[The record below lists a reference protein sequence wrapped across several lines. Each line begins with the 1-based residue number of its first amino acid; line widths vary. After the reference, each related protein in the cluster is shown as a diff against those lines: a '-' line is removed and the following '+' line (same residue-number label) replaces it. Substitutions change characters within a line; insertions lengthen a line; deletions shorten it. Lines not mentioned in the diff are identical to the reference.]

1 MRTIPIFITVSIFI
15 ILICLVSIVNICT
28 GKAAEPITVKTDV
41 SVRNWS
47 VPTVLVI
54 RQELIHWLETQNLAE
69 PQKRN
74 ELPIYRFESEPTSE
88 LSGTALFELTIESLR
103 QALPTIAT
111 YLESCDVLAW
121 QELPFGQPVVLP
133 QVPLQVYLGD
143 SGTKYLYAS
152 LRYYLALRLVQ
163 SRLYDEAVPILDE
176 MTPENSVDPVGVLVT
191 RAIICHHLGQ
201 SEKGLTALE
210 ELKTV
215 TDPSAPRRFME
226 LAKLLEFD
234 LKNNKQEENDPEKIA
249 KKMSDVRRRLGK
261 GRTDDGTQEAENGVL
276 KSLDQLI
283 EKIEE
288 QAQKQ
293 NQNNN
298 PNDQGQQA
306 NKPADDSRI
315 LKQKA
320 PGNIDRRDFNP
331 EGQWGDLP
339 PQKREE
345 ALLRIEK
352 EFPAHYR
359 DIIEQYFREMAG
371 KQE

>member
-1 MRTIPIFITVSIFI
+1 MLT
-15 ILICLVSIVNICT
+15 CLVSFVCVRVS
-28 GKAAEPITVKTDV
+28 GAEEPITVKTEV

-47 VPTVLVI
+47 VPEVSAI
-54 RQELIHWLETQNLAE
+54 RQEFLHWLETQSLVE
-69 PQKRN
+69 PQQRN
-74 ELPIYRFESEPTSE
+74 ELPINRFATEPTLK
-88 LSGTALFELTIESLR
+88 LSGAALFELTIESLR
-103 QALPTIAT
+103 RTLPAVST

-121 QELPFGQPVVLP
+121 QEIPFGQPVVLP

-163 SRLYDEAVPILDE
+163 SRLYDEAVPVLDE
-176 MTPENSVDPVGVLVT
+176 MTPENSVDPVSVLVT
-191 RAIICHHLGQ
+191 RAIVCNHLGQ
-201 SEKGLTALE
+201 PEKGLTALE

-215 TDPSAPRRFME
+215 TDSSAPRRLTE

-234 LKNNKQEENDPEKIA
+234 LKNNKKEENNPEKIS
-249 KKMSDVRRRLGK
+249 KKMNDVRRRLGK

-298 PNDQGQQA
+298 QSDQGQQA
-306 NKPADDSRI
+306 NKPADDSR
-315 LKQKA
+315 
-320 PGNIDRRDFNP
+320 
-331 EGQWGDLP
+331 
-339 PQKREE
+339 
-345 ALLRIEK
+345 
-352 EFPAHYR
+352 
-359 DIIEQYFREMAG
+359 
-371 KQE
+371 

>member
-1 MRTIPIFITVSIFI
+1 MRSISIFITVLIF
-15 ILICLVSIVNICT
+15 LIFTVQTCFFSFINVIR
-28 GKAAEPITVKTDV
+28 AEEPITVKTDV

-47 VPTVLVI
+47 VPVI
-54 RQELIHWLETQNLAE
+54 SAVRQEFVNWLETQNLTE
-69 PQKRN
+69 RPQHG
-74 ELPIYRFESEPTSE
+74 LDVDRFATDPTLK
-88 LSGTALFELTIESLR
+88 LSGAALFELTIESLR
-103 QALPTIAT
+103 HVLPAAVT
-111 YLESCDVLAW
+111 YLDACDVFAW

-133 QVPLQVYLGD
+133 QVPLQIYLGD

-163 SRLYDEAVPILDE
+163 SRLYDEAVLILDE
-176 MTPENSVDPVGVLVT
+176 MTPENSIDPVGVLVT
-191 RAIICHHLGQ
+191 RAIVCNHLGQ
-201 SEKGLTALE
+201 LQKGLTALE

-215 TDPSAPRRFME
+215 SDSSAPRRFME

-234 LKNNKQEENDPEKIA
+234 LKNNKKEEKDAPEKISR
-249 KKMSDVRRRLGK
+249 KMNDIRRRLGK
-261 GRTDDGTQEAENGVL
+261 GRTDEGTQDVENDVL

-288 QAQKQ
+288 QSQKQ
-293 NQNNN
+293 SQNSES
-298 PNDQGQQA
+298 DQGQQA

-320 PGNIDRRDFNP
+320 PGNIDRHDFDMG
-331 EGQWGDLP
+331 EQWGDLP
-339 PQKREE
+339 PHEREE

-352 EFPAHYR
+352 SFPAHYR

>member
-1 MRTIPIFITVSIFI
+1 MRNISIFI
-15 ILICLVSIVNICT
+15 IALVFAVQTCFFFFVHVSR
-28 GKAAEPITVKTDV
+28 AAEPITVKTEV

-47 VPTVLVI
+47 VPAAAVI
-54 RQELIHWLETQNLAE
+54 RQEFVSWLETQNLVEQQQHEEFVNRFSRLEAE
-69 PQKRN
+69 PTLK
-74 ELPIYRFESEPTSE
+74 F
-88 LSGTALFELTIESLR
+88 SGTALFELTIESLR
-103 QALPTIAT
+103 QVLPAIAT
-111 YLESCDVLAW
+111 YLDACDVLAW

-133 QVPLQVYLGD
+133 QIPLQIYLGD

-152 LRYYLALRLVQ
+152 LRYYLALRLVR
-163 SRLYDEAVPILDE
+163 SRLYDEALPVLDE
-176 MTPENSVDPVGVLVT
+176 MTPENSIDPAGVLIT
-191 RAIICHHLGQ
+191 RAIVCNHLGQ
-201 SEKGLTALE
+201 SEKGLAALE
-210 ELKTV
+210 EFKTV
-215 TDPSAPRRFME
+215 IDSSVPRRFAE

-234 LKNNKQEENDPEKIA
+234 LKNNKAEEDAPEKIS
-249 KKMSDVRRRLGK
+249 KKMNDVRRRLGK
-261 GRTDDGTQEAENGVL
+261 GRTDEGTQDAENGVL

-293 NQNNN
+293 GQNSEG
-298 PNDQGQQA
+298 DQGQQA

-315 LKQKA
+315 MKQQA
-320 PGNIDRRDFNP
+320 PGNVDRRDFNT

-339 PQKREE
+339 PHEREE

-352 EFPAHYR
+352 RFPAHYR

>member
-1 MRTIPIFITVSIFI
+1 MIFTILTCLFSLINVSR
-15 ILICLVSIVNICT
+15 
-28 GKAAEPITVKTDV
+28 AEESITVKTDV
-41 SVRNWS
+41 LIRNWS
-47 VPTVLVI
+47 VPDVLVV
-54 RQELIHWLETQNLAE
+54 RQEFVNWLETQNLVELPQHGLQVNRFAAE
-69 PQKRN
+69 PTLK
-74 ELPIYRFESEPTSE
+74 

-103 QALPTIAT
+103 HALPAIAA
-111 YLESCDVLAW
+111 YLDACDVLAW

-133 QVPLQVYLGD
+133 QIPLQIYLGD

-163 SRLYDEAVPILDE
+163 SRLYDEALPILDE
-176 MTPENSVDPVGVLVT
+176 MTPENSIDPAGVLVT
-191 RAIICHHLGQ
+191 RAIVCNHLGQ
-201 SEKGLTALE
+201 SQKGLTALE

-215 TDPSAPRRFME
+215 SDSSVPRRFME

-234 LKNNKQEENDPEKIA
+234 LKDNKKEEKEAPEKISR
-249 KKMSDVRRRLGK
+249 KMNDVRRRLGK
-261 GRTDDGTQEAENGVL
+261 GRTDEGTQDAENDVL

-293 NQNNN
+293 GQNSES
-298 PNDQGQQA
+298 DQGQQA
-306 NKPADDSRI
+306 NKPAEDSRI

-320 PGNIDRRDFNP
+320 PGNIDRRDFNL

-339 PQKREE
+339 PHEREE

-352 EFPAHYR
+352 SFPAHYR

-371 KQE
+371 KPE

>member
-1 MRTIPIFITVSIFI
+1 MNKFI
-15 ILICLVSIVNICT
+15 IVFILAVLTYWFSFVNVNRA
-28 GKAAEPITVKTDV
+28 GEEPITVKTDV
-41 SVRNWS
+41 SVRNWFIPAA
-47 VPTVLVI
+47 VAV
-54 RQELIHWLETQNLAE
+54 RQEFVHWLETQNLAE
-69 PQKRN
+69 PQQRN
-74 ELPIYRFESEPTSE
+74 ELLAGWSKTEPE
-88 LSGTALFELTIESLR
+88 LKLSGTVLFELTIESLR
-103 QALPTIAT
+103 LALPAVST
-111 YLESCDVLAW
+111 YLDACDVLAW

-133 QVPLQVYLGD
+133 QVPLQIYLGD

-176 MTPENSVDPVGVLVT
+176 MTPENTIDPVGVLVT

-215 TDPSAPRRFME
+215 TDPLAPRRFTE

-234 LKNNKQEENDPEKIA
+234 LKNDKKEDEENAPEKIS
-249 KKMSDVRRRLGK
+249 KKMNDVRRRLGK
-261 GRTDDGTQEAENGVL
+261 GRTDDGTQKAENGVL

-288 QAQKQ
+288 QAQQQQQ
-293 NQNNN
+293 NQNSQS
-298 PNDQGQQA
+298 DQGQQA
-306 NKPADDSRI
+306 NNPADDSRI

-320 PGNIDRRDFNP
+320 PGNADRRDFNS

-339 PQKREE
+339 PQEREE
-345 ALLRIEK
+345 ALLRIDK
-352 EFPAHYR
+352 GFPAHYR

-371 KQE
+371 KKE

>member
-1 MRTIPIFITVSIFI
+1 MT
-15 ILICLVSIVNICT
+15 CLSFCW
-28 GKAAEPITVKTDV
+28 AEEPITVKTDV
-41 SVRNWS
+41 TDTTDVTDVTKISVRNWS
-47 VPTVLVI
+47 VPALSVI
-54 RQELIHWLETQNLAE
+54 RQELVNWLETENLVE
-69 PQKRN
+69 PQQRSTLLGN
-74 ELPIYRFESEPTSE
+74 LPETEPALIK
-88 LSGTALFELTIESLR
+88 LSGTALFDLTIETLR
-103 QALPTIAT
+103 RVPSVTT
-111 YLESCDVLAW
+111 YLEACDTLAW
-121 QELPFGQPVVLP
+121 QELPFGQPIVLP

-163 SRLYDEAVPILDE
+163 SRLYDEAAPILDG
-176 MTPENSVDPVGVLVT
+176 MTPENSVDPVGVLMA
-191 RAIICHHLGQ
+191 RAIVCHHLAQ
-201 SEKGLTALE
+201 PEKGLAALE

-215 TDPSAPRRFME
+215 TDISVPRRYTE

-234 LKNNKQEENDPEKIA
+234 LKNKKKEDDPETIS
-249 KKMSDVRRRLGK
+249 KKMDDVRRRLGK
-261 GRTDDGTQEAENGVL
+261 GRTDDGTQDAENGVL

-293 NQNNN
+293 GQNSES
-298 PNDQGQQA
+298 DQGQQA

-320 PGNIDRRDFNP
+320 PGQVDRRDFDSD
-331 EGQWGDLP
+331 GHWGDLP
-339 PQKREE
+339 PKEREE

>member
-1 MRTIPIFITVSIFI
+1 MRNILIFI
-15 ILICLVSIVNICT
+15 IVLIFTIPAYLFFFVNISV
-28 GKAAEPITVKTDV
+28 AEEPITVKTDV

-47 VPTVLVI
+47 VPALSAV
-54 RQELIHWLETQNLAE
+54 RQEFVNWLEMQNLD
-69 PQKRN
+69 
-74 ELPIYRFESEPTSE
+74 ELPQHNGLHVNRFETEPTLK

-103 QALPTIAT
+103 HTLPAVAA
-111 YLESCDVLAW
+111 YLDACDVLAW

-133 QVPLQVYLGD
+133 QIPLQIYLGD

-152 LRYYLALRLVQ
+152 LRYYLVLRLVQ
-163 SRLYDEAVPILDE
+163 SRFYDEALPILEE
-176 MTPENSVDPVGVLVT
+176 MTPENTIDPAGVLVT
-191 RAIICHHLGQ
+191 RAIVCNHLGQ

-210 ELKTV
+210 EFKTV
-215 TDPSAPRRFME
+215 TDTSVPRRFVE

-234 LKNNKQEENDPEKIA
+234 LKNNKKEDDTPEKIS
-249 KKMSDVRRRLGK
+249 KKMNDVRRRLGK
-261 GRTDDGTQEAENGVL
+261 GRTDEGTQDAEKDVL

-293 NQNNN
+293 GQNSES
-298 PNDQGQQA
+298 DQGQQA
-306 NKPADDSRI
+306 NKPAEDSRI

-320 PGNIDRRDFNP
+320 PGNIDRRDFNLD
-331 EGQWGDLP
+331 GQWGDLP
-339 PQKREE
+339 PHEREE
-345 ALLRIEK
+345 SLLRIEK
-352 EFPAHYR
+352 RFPAHYR